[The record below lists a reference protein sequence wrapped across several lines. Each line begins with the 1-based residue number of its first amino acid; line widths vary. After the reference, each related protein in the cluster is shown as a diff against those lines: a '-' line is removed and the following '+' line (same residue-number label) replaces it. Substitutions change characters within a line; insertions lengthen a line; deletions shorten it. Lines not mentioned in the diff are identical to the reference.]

1 MQLNNLFM
9 FFTNLHT
16 FSNISK
22 TTKAAV
28 RIIISK
34 ARLLGGLVHLTGDTH
49 SEEHGEVNDGGIG
62 MI

>member
-1 MQLNNLFM
+1 M

-34 ARLLGGLVHLTGDTH
+34 ARLLGGLVHLTGDAH